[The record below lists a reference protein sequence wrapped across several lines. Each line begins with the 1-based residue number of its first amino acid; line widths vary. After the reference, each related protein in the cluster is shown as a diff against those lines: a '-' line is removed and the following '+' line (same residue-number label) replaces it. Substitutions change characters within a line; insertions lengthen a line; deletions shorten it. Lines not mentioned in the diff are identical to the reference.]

1 MKPESDVLIA
11 CTITERIGWHKVL
24 LPLNQNYDKIWERNK
39 KSVVYFHKKKKQQQQ
54 LTWWNVRQHS
64 AHMMCSVNLHR
75 YDMFT
80 VILTVT
86 LHYPI
91 TSMTNTLT
99 Y

>member
-1 MKPESDVLIA
+1 MTKF
-11 CTITERIGWHKVL
+11 EREIRHQLYIFIK
-24 LPLNQNYDKIWERNK
+24 KNK
-39 KSVVYFHKKKKQQQQ
+39 TKQQ
-54 LTWWNVRQHS
+54 LTWRNVRQHS

-86 LHYPI
+86 LHYLI
-91 TSMTNTLT
+91 KSMMHTLT